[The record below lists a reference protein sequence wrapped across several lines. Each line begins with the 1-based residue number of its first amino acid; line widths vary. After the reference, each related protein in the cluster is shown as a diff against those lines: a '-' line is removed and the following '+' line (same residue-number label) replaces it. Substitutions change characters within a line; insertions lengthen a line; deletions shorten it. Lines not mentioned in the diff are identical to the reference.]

1 MSRRRGR
8 QCRRAPRALARAGF
22 FLWLLVALSA
32 PVWAVGP
39 EDRVLEYQILRGGWE
54 IGRHRVEI
62 RRLGDRLT
70 VETQV
75 RIAVKFAFI
84 TVYRYALDARETWRD
99 GRLVALESV
108 TDDDGKRYAVSA
120 VSEGDVVRVD
130 NGGAGW
136 TAPATIVP
144 SSLWRRDM
152 LESNLLIGIKRGNA
166 LAVSVAEAGRETVTV
181 HGRPLSATRYVV
193 SGDLTRELW
202 YGPDGM
208 LVRVRFFTGRDGSE
222 IVYVLR

>member
-1 MSRRRGR
+1 MPRTRRRR
-8 QCRRAPRALARAGF
+8 WRRALVRAGP
-22 FLWLLVALSA
+22 FLWVLVALLA

-39 EDRVLEYQILRGGWE
+39 EDRVLEYRILRKGGE
-54 IGRHRVEI
+54 IGLHRVEI
-62 RRLGDRLT
+62 RNLGDRLT
-70 VETQV
+70 VDTQV

-84 TVYRYALDARETWRD
+84 TFYRYALDARETWRD

-120 VSEGDVVRVD
+120 VAEGGVVRVD

-144 SSLWRRDM
+144 SSLWHRDM
-152 LESNLLIGIKRGNA
+152 LETNLLLGIKRGNP
-166 LAVSVAEAGRETVTV
+166 LAVSVTEAGRETVTV
-181 HGRPLSATRYVV
+181 RGRPLSATRYVV
-193 SGDLTRELW
+193 SGDLSRELW
-202 YGPDGM
+202 YGPDDM